1 MTASPNKAESKN
13 PHSMEIPED
22 IPIEYTN
29 LVRIA
34 HSPMDLVFDFA
45 QLLPGGGARVRT
57 RVVMS
62 PLGAKLF
69 LRALI
74 ENLNKYESAYGEIQ
88 VPGDTSL
95 ADFLFKPTPPPDKP
109 QPK

>member
-1 MTASPNKAESKN
+1 MTASQKN
-13 PHSMEIPED
+13 PENANQPSMELPEN

-45 QLLPGGGARVRT
+45 QLLPGGGARIRT
-57 RVVMS
+57 RIVMS

-69 LRALI
+69 QRALT
-74 ENLNKYESAYGEIQ
+74 ENLAKFETAFGEIQ

-95 ADFLFKPTPPPDKP
+95 ADFLFRSAPPTEKP
-109 QPK
+109 